1 MELHTCDFPG
11 KYSRNEESSQEF
23 FSRGKKPK
31 KKKRKKQ
38 KKKRKE
44 KRNNIAKESNVWL
57 PWRVS
62 WPWANRRETFHC
74 GKRWPWVR
82 LLQTR
87 WFWVGRCWSASGR
100 CPTGRVLRISSWCL
114 WSYTPRNPTS
124 GRTKTFASFSEIISN
139 IVERSWLVDKSII
152 KFLSNA
158 NQTASGFISIKF
170 YYSFFPIYLHVLWK
184 EGRNKWRKR
193 EIRRRLTN
201 LWQRVCLW
209 CK

>member
-1 MELHTCDFPG
+1 MEGILWFLRKIYD
-11 KYSRNEESSQEF
+11 SRNEESSQEF
-23 FSRGKKPK
+23 FHEGKSQK
-31 KKKRKKQ
+31 KKKKEKTKK
-38 KKKRKE
+38 KE

-139 IVERSWLVDKSII
+139 IVKRSIAWLIDKSII
-152 KFLSNA
+152 KFLVFCESNCLW
-158 NQTASGFISIKF
+158 FHLIKC
-170 YYSFFPIYLHVLWK
+170 YYSFSQSIHVLWRK
-184 EGRNKWRKR
+184 ERK
-193 EIRRRLTN
+193 
-201 LWQRVCLW
+201 
-209 CK
+209 K